1 MTSQKLQ
8 QEFYQYKDYESLK
21 AKMDN
26 LTQENEHL
34 RYMINEEKEE
44 NLKSRD
50 LKFQAISKFTQNLNE
65 QKRKVYESNRKNLTS
80 YYEINK
86 RFETYRNTL
95 KELDDDKLKNDMTD
109 LLAAFDMTMN
119 EYEVSFNQIAEENE
133 NVLNKLQA
141 ELERIAL
148 TLKK

>member
-1 MTSQKLQ
+1 MKVT
-8 QEFYQYKDYESLK
+8 E
-21 AKMDN
+21 
-26 LTQENEHL
+26 
-34 RYMINEEKEE
+34 
-44 NLKSRD
+44 
-50 LKFQAISKFTQNLNE
+50 
-65 QKRKVYESNRKNLTS
+65 RK
-80 YYEINK
+80 
-86 RFETYRNTL
+86 TL

>member
-1 MTSQKLQ
+1 
-8 QEFYQYKDYESLK
+8 
-21 AKMDN
+21 MDN